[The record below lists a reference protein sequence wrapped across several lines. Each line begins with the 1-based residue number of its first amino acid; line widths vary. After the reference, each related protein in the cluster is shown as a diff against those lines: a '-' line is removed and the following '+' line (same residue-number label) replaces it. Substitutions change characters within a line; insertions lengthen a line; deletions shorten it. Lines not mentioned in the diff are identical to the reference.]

1 MTGVSVP
8 PISCPDVRVGWGSQ
22 AGRLGP
28 LGLLGV
34 AFALAGG
41 QYDRH
46 GNLVHWWTE
55 RSYSKFL
62 KKAQCI
68 VNLYDN
74 FTVYNQRVRPPRETP
89 LPCQAMPSR
98 AQLSHGGVPA
108 APLLR

>member
-1 MTGVSVP
+1 M
-8 PISCPDVRVGWGSQ
+8 
-22 AGRLGP
+22 
-28 LGLLGV
+28 V
-34 AFALAGG
+34 AALAGG

-74 FTVYNQRVRPPRETP
+74 FTVYNQRVR
-89 LPCQAMPSR
+89 LPSPTGH
-98 AQLSHGGVPA
+98 LLPHGGVPR
-108 APLLR
+108 APAHRLGTCRGALPSPKT

>member
-1 MTGVSVP
+1 MS
-8 PISCPDVRVGWGSQ
+8 
-22 AGRLGP
+22 
-28 LGLLGV
+28 
-34 AFALAGG
+34 LAGG

-74 FTVYNQRVRPPRETP
+74 FTVYNQRVRPP
-89 LPCQAMPSR
+89 LSCQAMPSR
-98 AQLSHGGVPA
+98 AQLSHCGVRA
-108 APLLR
+108 APLIRAGCLQEN